1 MFHLQILYLMLEL
14 AIDIF
19 LLDKGDSWI
28 YLTCCGAL
36 IDFFLCELLCLI
48 PYPLIEV
55 CFFEGSVRFCMIN
68 YEICNKIYR
77 LTSHLTQDLFWNL
90 HRAMVSKNHKINH
103 KSQGNNSVKSFIVL
117 SVYSLFSY
125 LLTFL
130 INNSGDGNCFY
141 RAVAPRGDETGDET
155 RRSVGGVTVFFF
167 SEKFKG
173 YFSCHSSLQLQK
185 QSRFL
190 QH

>member
-1 MFHLQILYLMLEL
+1 
-14 AIDIF
+14 
-19 LLDKGDSWI
+19 
-28 YLTCCGAL
+28 
-36 IDFFLCELLCLI
+36 
-48 PYPLIEV
+48 
-55 CFFEGSVRFCMIN
+55 
-68 YEICNKIYR
+68 
-77 LTSHLTQDLFWNL
+77 
-90 HRAMVSKNHKINH
+90 MVSKNHKINH